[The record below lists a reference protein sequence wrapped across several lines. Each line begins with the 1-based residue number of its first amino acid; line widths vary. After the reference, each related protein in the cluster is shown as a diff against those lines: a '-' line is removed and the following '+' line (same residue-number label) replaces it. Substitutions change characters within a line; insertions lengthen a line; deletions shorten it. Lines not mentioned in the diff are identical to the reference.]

1 MQARTT
7 AYSELIFSSILLYCS
22 LTVGDRTFLKVTGVA
37 K

>member
-7 AYSELIFSSILLYCS
+7 AYSELIFSSILLCS
-22 LTVGDRTFLKVTGVA
+22 LTVGDRTFLKVSGVA